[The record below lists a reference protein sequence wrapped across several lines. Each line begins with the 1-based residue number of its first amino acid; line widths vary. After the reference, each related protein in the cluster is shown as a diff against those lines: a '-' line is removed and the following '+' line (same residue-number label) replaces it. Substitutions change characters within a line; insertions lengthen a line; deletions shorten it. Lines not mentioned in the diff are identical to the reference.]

1 MKEKLFLNLVN
12 GARAGQELAPLQA
25 NARLNYLARL
35 KSRDMIRHDYFAHRS
50 PVYGSVGEMFRKAG
64 VRFSL
69 GAENIGVGGSIRAI
83 FSAFM
88 DSSGHRNK
96 IIDSRYTLTGIGILY
111 KQGRGY
117 LVTQLFVRPKK

>member
-12 GARAGQELAPLQA
+12 GARTGQELAPLQA

-35 KSRDMIRHDYFAHRS
+35 KSRDMLRHDYFAHRS
-50 PVYGSVGEMFRKAG
+50 PVYGSAGEMLRKAG
-64 VRFSL
+64 VKFSL
-69 GAENIGVGGSIRAI
+69 GAENIGAGGSIRAI

-88 DSSGHRNK
+88 ESSGHRNK
-96 IIDSRYTLTGIGILY
+96 IMDPRYSLTGIGILY
-111 KQGRGY
+111 KRGRGY